1 MRLGSPAPAWRRWR
15 VAGAAPAARAVV
27 GATTFAQDPAPGG
40 RGGRGAA
47 PPNPLGQPLLDP
59 AGHPRDDVMLH
70 APLPAGEAKYGDL
83 DGRHMKD
90 VLHDFVA
97 ISRKNRES
105 GEAFWGRNVGTAG
118 HADAQNWV
126 DAYFRKVGLQKI
138 HRE

>member
-1 MRLGSPAPAWRRWR
+1 M
-15 VAGAAPAARAVV
+15 
-27 GATTFAQDPAPGG
+27 
-40 RGGRGAA
+40 
-47 PPNPLGQPLLDP
+47 LDP

-90 VLHDFVA
+90 VLQDFVA

-138 HRE
+138 HRESFDLRPQWFASKGWSVRIWNPSFSV